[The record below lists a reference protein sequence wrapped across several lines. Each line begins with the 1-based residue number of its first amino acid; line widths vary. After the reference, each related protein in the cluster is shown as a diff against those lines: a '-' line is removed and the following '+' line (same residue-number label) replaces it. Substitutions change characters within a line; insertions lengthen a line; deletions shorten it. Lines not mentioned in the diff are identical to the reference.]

1 MTDVLIIGGG
11 LGGCAAA
18 LWLADLGHSAV
29 IVEAQTRLGGRALS
43 RLWGDTGGDTGVVE
57 YGGGWLRRDHA
68 GLHALAARLGIGLV
82 PRVPLLAQRWF
93 RAGAPA
99 TAPAEDMAAHAAGM
113 AQVQADA
120 ALLAGDSAEARH
132 IQGLTISGYVAHRA
146 LPPSVQREVMAWW
159 AISGSGDPDLI
170 AVTELLTPKLAHGL
184 MAKLEELAFTVQ
196 GGMQA
201 LVTATAKA
209 SGAALRLGDPV
220 IGLDTGSD
228 GVAATLQGGQV
239 ITARAALVA
248 VPVNTLGQI
257 DFAPPLSP
265 PQQVVRQRGHA
276 GRAVKLLIR
285 ARGVAPGTLATGETA
300 GLRWIYA
307 DHFLPD
313 GATLLIGFALA
324 ADLPHPTEAA
334 VARALAAAFPE
345 AQLDGFDWHDW
356 NADPFAHGT
365 WVSPDLASLPCYDT
379 VHWAGQPRLAFAGS
393 DHASAEQGWFEG
405 ALLSARAAVDR
416 LHQTL
421 SQTPAQT
428 EPAP

>member
-29 IVEAQTRLGGRALS
+29 IIEAQNRLGGRALS

-57 YGGGWLRRDHA
+57 YGGGWVRRDHA
-68 GLHALAARLGIGLV
+68 CLLALAARLGTGLQ
-82 PRVPLLAQRWF
+82 PRAPLLAQRWF
-93 RAGAPA
+93 RADAPA
-99 TAPAEDMAAHAAGM
+99 IAPSEDMAAHAAGM
-113 AQVQADA
+113 AQLQADA
-120 ALLAGDSAEARH
+120 ALLADDSAEARH
-132 IQGLTISGYVAHRA
+132 LQGLTVSGYVASRA
-146 LPPSVQREVMAWW
+146 LPQSVQREVMAWW
-159 AISGSGDPDLI
+159 AISGSGDPDRI

-196 GGMQA
+196 GGMQS
-201 LVTATAKA
+201 LITATAQA
-209 SGAALRLGDPV
+209 SGAALRLSDPV
-220 IGLDTGSD
+220 IRLDSGSD
-228 GVAATLQGGQV
+228 RVAATLQGGQV

-257 DFAPPLSP
+257 DFAPALSP
-265 PQQVVRQRGHA
+265 PQQVLRQQGHA

-307 DHFLPD
+307 DHLLPD
-313 GATLLIGFALA
+313 GATLLVGFALA

-345 AQLDGFDWHDW
+345 AQLLGFDWHDW
-356 NADPFAHGT
+356 NADPFARGT
-365 WVSPDLASLPCYDT
+365 WVSPDLASLPCYDPA
-379 VHWAGQPRLAFAGS
+379 HWTGQPRLAFAGS

-405 ALLSARAAVDR
+405 ALLSARTAVDR